1 MVIRRIFTHEG
12 DFILNIQEYQ
22 VSIYYY
28 QKSGLLMHFHT
39 ELLPEIKQEEKI
51 RVLMVINSNPI
62 SLLAKKYLER
72 QGQILVTSTDSGIL
86 AIDLI
91 KRDSF
96 DVVMSDYDL
105 LDMDAIS
112 FHTKIQ
118 ELGFKIPFLI
128 FNITDTSRKLLEEF
142 DKNPLPGKDIEP
154 DISIIFNEQ
163 SQKIL
168 QSVELHRVRNRL
180 EVYSRHLEELVGEQT
195 RQLQIAQRFAVIG
208 EIATM
213 IGHDMRNPLQ
223 VITNSHYLLKQKVKS
238 MSPEESGILTKY
250 GILDLFTRI
259 NDETHYLNKI
269 VSDLQDY
276 AREIS
281 LEKVRLNPAN
291 IIDQVLLSLSF
302 PDTIIIHKE
311 LDPDIVI
318 LIDPILLT
326 RVMKNLIINAIQ
338 AMEKGGTLTIKTQP
352 SSDSIRIIISDT
364 GIGIPPGSESRIF
377 DPLFTTKPKGTG
389 LGLSVTKRLIE
400 VHGGSIMLEKTSDKG
415 TTFVVT
421 LPVS

>member
-1 MVIRRIFTHEG
+1 
-12 DFILNIQEYQ
+12 
-22 VSIYYY
+22 
-28 QKSGLLMHFHT
+28 MHFHT